1 MNANTKEDVKSRIV
15 EIIKT
20 RLELMGTSQAVF
32 AERVSA
38 TSAQMS
44 LFLRGKGTLSTY
56 SLVKSLDMVG
66 VNLSM
71 YSERT
76 KLAKEVA
83 DYLLSKN
90 VSSIDNWTKK
100 DLATFTQKESIL
112 LFFDVQSD
120 NKYVELI
127 KSGIIDIEST
137 YPYFKAIVSYYL
149 SLNNKVK
156 PTASEAQQA
165 LLKMRAPHFG
175 IAGIVAM
182 GAFAGIYA
190 LASLAKEESTT
201 NSENKQLGALSL
213 FTKIIRPDMFS
224 LLAKAIEYI
233 KNKE

>member
-15 EIIKT
+15 ELIKT

-56 SLVKSLDMVG
+56 SLVKSLVMVG

-83 DYLLSKN
+83 DCLLSKN

-100 DLATFTQKESIL
+100 DLATFTQKETIL
-112 LFFDVQSD
+112 LLFDVQSD
-120 NKYVELI
+120 NEYVELI

-165 LLKMRAPHFG
+165 LLKMRTPHFG
-175 IAGIVAM
+175 PWGIVAGAIAGI
-182 GAFAGIYA
+182 YT
-190 LASLAKEESTT
+190 LASPTKEESNT

-213 FTKIIRPDMFS
+213 FAKIIKPDMFS